1 MFGSVFN
8 YRPLWILLS
17 ITIAIA
23 SICWWNYSEEKGT
36 VNFNEP
42 EINQHANVLQPMET
56 NVDAYPKSEQDNSK
70 AVQVFQKA
78 LEQSASNP
86 VISQPNQYPDLV
98 SALQEIQRIQL
109 KDARVSPF
117 AEMKKE

>member
-23 SICWWNYSEEKGT
+23 SIGWWNYSEEKGA

-42 EINQHANVLQPMET
+42 EIMQQANVLQPMET